1 MNHALEM
8 NHAEVEQYGMCRT
21 LYRCRLKVAILLNI
35 DEKPAQTAYFH
46 IESGAFIKMLF
57 FD

>member
-1 MNHALEM
+1 MGEK
-8 NHAEVEQYGMCRT
+8 QRF
-21 LYRCRLKVAILLNI
+21 LLNI
-35 DEKPAQTAYFH
+35 DEKSAQMAHLY